1 MHRFNSISFVLL
13 CYIVTACGK
22 YETKG
27 VSVITGAAPVA
38 SLIRAVGKDLVSVE
52 ALMPTDADPHTFALK
67 PSDAVKIEKADLII
81 ALHPYF
87 DAQIVPKD
95 SMSGKVFYL
104 AHEADEQHDHHMHE
118 HDHDH
123 SENVH
128 LWLSFEH
135 AKELAHEV
143 NEILSSKLPQHRE
156 TFAENTQEF
165 TDSLDALHQELKQAY
180 QNQNISIIQQ
190 HAAWDYFF
198 DELGVNV
205 VGSVQEF
212 EQQQISLQKM
222 VALINNARTSANLL
236 LTADLF
242 EGLSPVMNVLS
253 KETEAEVIFLNP
265 LSTEDGNSDIT
276 DILRENGYKILNSV
290 KK

>member
-1 MHRFNSISFVLL
+1 MHRLNSINFVLFF
-13 CYIVTACGK
+13 CIISACGK

-27 VSVITGAAPVA
+27 VSIITGVAPVA

-52 ALMPTDADPHTFALK
+52 ALMPTDADPHMFALK

-95 SMSGKVFYL
+95 PGSGKVFYL
-104 AHEADEQHDHHMHE
+104 AHEADQHHEHHT

-123 SENVH
+123 TENVH

-135 AKELAHEV
+135 AKELAYEV
-143 NEILSSKLPQHRE
+143 NSILGSKLPQHRE
-156 TFAENTQEF
+156 AFAENTQEF
-165 TDSLDALHQELKQAY
+165 TDLLDALQQELKQAY
-180 QNQNISIIQQ
+180 QNEKISIIQQ

-198 DELGVNV
+198 GELGINV

-222 VALINNARTSANLL
+222 VTLINNARTSANLL

-242 EGLSPVMNVLS
+242 EGLSPVMSVLS